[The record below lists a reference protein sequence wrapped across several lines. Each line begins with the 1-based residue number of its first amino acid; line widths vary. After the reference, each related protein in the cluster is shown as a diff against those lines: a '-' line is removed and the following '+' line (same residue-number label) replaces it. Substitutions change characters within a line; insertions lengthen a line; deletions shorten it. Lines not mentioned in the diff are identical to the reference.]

1 MSSLEKKEGEDSVK
15 FQIKKFEIM
24 EKTNSETT
32 WIVFRMMVT
41 SLIHLLF
48 HLVFAI
54 MDVLS
59 QTLCL
64 VLNKEKKVLWQLHR
78 ELN

>member
-1 MSSLEKKEGEDSVK
+1 MENSKLSSLKSWGKLD
-15 FQIKKFEIM
+15 
-24 EKTNSETT
+24 SETT
-32 WIVFRMMVT
+32 WIAFRMMVT

-64 VLNKEKKVLWQLHR
+64 VLNKEKGLQQLHR

>member
-1 MSSLEKKEGEDSVK
+1 MENSKLSSLKSWRKLD
-15 FQIKKFEIM
+15 
-24 EKTNSETT
+24 SETT

-64 VLNKEKKVLWQLHR
+64 VLNKEKGLRQLHR

>member
-1 MSSLEKKEGEDSVK
+1 MENPKLSSLKSWRKLDC
-15 FQIKKFEIM
+15 
-24 EKTNSETT
+24 ETT

-64 VLNKEKKVLWQLHR
+64 VLNKEKGLRQLHR